1 MHVEDF
7 AAERIIE
14 LCEKQHIT
22 MYRLAQLS
30 EVKQSTISNI
40 VKHNTLPNLVTLEK
54 ICTGLGIT
62 LSQFFQEDDTCFSL
76 TDEQKQII
84 KLWITLDSDN
94 KNLIMTLLQGM
105 VNTKQG

>member
-1 MHVEDF
+1 MHIEDF
-7 AAERIIE
+7 TANRIIE

-30 EVKQSTISNI
+30 GVKQSTISNI
-40 VKHNTLPNLVTLEK
+40 IKHNTLPNLVTLEK

-76 TDEQKQII
+76 TAEQKQIVN
-84 KLWITLDSDN
+84 LWITLNSDN
-94 KNLIMTLLQGM
+94 KNLIMTILQGM
-105 VNTKQG
+105 ADTK